1 MDGIHVTENKDFY
14 SIHIEKKNLKQTNSI
29 HLDISIR
36 TDRKVEQTLDRTEEI
51 YLFIKK
57 ELSNFNF
64 NVYSKGYKYLT
75 EAILLSI
82 QHPNLLQN
90 LQNSLYQEIAKND
103 TKITASQVKW
113 NIEKSIKYMLLE
125 TDEKV
130 LMKYFGKNDN
140 RFTAKLFIYQIAT
153 NYNLHNMC

>member
-1 MDGIHVTENKDFY
+1 MDGIHVTNNKDFY
-14 SIHIEKKNLKQTNSI
+14 SIHIEKKILNQTNSI
-29 HLDISIR
+29 HLDISIH
-36 TDRKVEQTLDRTEEI
+36 TNEKVEQLIDRTKEI

-82 QHPNLLQN
+82 QHPSLLQN
-90 LQNSLYQEIAKND
+90 LQNGLYQEIAKND

-113 NIEKSIKYMLLE
+113 NIEKSIQYMLLE

-130 LMKYFGKNDN
+130 LMQYFGKNDN

-153 NYNLHNMC
+153 NYNLYNMY